1 MRTFYFLIAILFNCI
16 LISQENKIAK
26 NPIKFNEIGVRL
38 EIKNFFSD
46 GHRFKIQ
53 EIKPFYKINKNI
65 KIGFGYCSLRDNNF
79 YLQDSV
85 SLRINSSNFFGSYS
99 WTISEIFSAEAT
111 LDFGLGRIKTI
122 NSENKIDKG
131 SYSFFEPA
139 IIINYLGFNFF
150 NLGVGSG
157 LRFTRHDKSI
167 FTNKLTLPTIIL
179 RFSLKF
185 TEIYNHFLH
194 RSNTSLYLSYD

>member
-1 MRTFYFLIAILFNCI
+1 M
-16 LISQENKIAK
+16 
-26 NPIKFNEIGVRL
+26 

-131 SYSFFEPA
+131 SYSCQ
-139 IIINYLGFNFF
+139 
-150 NLGVGSG
+150 
-157 LRFTRHDKSI
+157 
-167 FTNKLTLPTIIL
+167 
-179 RFSLKF
+179 
-185 TEIYNHFLH
+185 
-194 RSNTSLYLSYD
+194 LYG